1 MFYSNLSNFAVI
13 FLVRRADDQRLIG
26 HMLGEDGESDFD
38 SSLEY
43 NEGEEDSDDSDL
55 NLENDPAANVEAL
68 YNFSENIPARIKS
81 AKPKAYQS
89 DEDF

>member
-1 MFYSNLSNFAVI
+1 M
-13 FLVRRADDQRLIG
+13 RRSEDQRLIG
-26 HMLGEDGESDFD
+26 DMLGEDGESDFD

-43 NEGEEDSDDSDL
+43 NEGSDDSDL

>member
-1 MFYSNLSNFAVI
+1 MIVFP
-13 FLVRRADDQRLIG
+13 VRRSEDQRLIG
-26 HMLGEDGESDFD
+26 HMLGEEGESDFD

-43 NEGEEDSDDSDL
+43 DDGGDDSDDSDL

-68 YNFSENIPARIKS
+68 YNFSENVPARIKS

>member
-1 MFYSNLSNFAVI
+1 
-13 FLVRRADDQRLIG
+13 
-26 HMLGEDGESDFD
+26 MLGGEVESDFD
-38 SSLEY
+38 SSFEY
-43 NEGEEDSDDSDL
+43 NGGEDDSNDSDL

-81 AKPKAYQS
+81 AKQKAYQS